1 MMGQIAAYS
10 GMSVSKEELKD
21 TKDLF
26 GAAFDLTDNM
36 YRTCLLDENAT
47 NSTQILAPSS
57 SLKSRAFIFAVRP
70 R

>member
-47 NSTQILAPSS
+47 NSTQILA
-57 SLKSRAFIFAVRP
+57 
-70 R
+70 